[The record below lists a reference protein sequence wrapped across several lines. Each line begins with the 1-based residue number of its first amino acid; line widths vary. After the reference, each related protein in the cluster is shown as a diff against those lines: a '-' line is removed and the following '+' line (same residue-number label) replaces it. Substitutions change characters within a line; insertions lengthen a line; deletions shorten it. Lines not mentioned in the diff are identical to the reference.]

1 MNMLVL
7 ILNDDDKVDE
17 VLLTMAKLGIRGATL
32 IDSAGMGAILRAKFP
47 FMPDMKNL
55 MQNKK
60 LDNKTILTVIND
72 KELLRHTVSSLRTQ
86 LNLDKPGTGIM
97 FVVPVTEIYG
107 TAQQTDMD

>member
-17 VLLTMAKLGIRGATL
+17 VLLTMSELGIRGATL
-32 IDSAGMGAILRAKFP
+32 IDSAGMGAILRAQFP
-47 FMPDMKNL
+47 FMSDMKNL

-60 LDNKTILTVIND
+60 LANKTILTVINNQ
-72 KELLRHTVSSLRTQ
+72 ELLKKAVSSLKAQ

-107 TAQQTDMD
+107 TAQQTEMD